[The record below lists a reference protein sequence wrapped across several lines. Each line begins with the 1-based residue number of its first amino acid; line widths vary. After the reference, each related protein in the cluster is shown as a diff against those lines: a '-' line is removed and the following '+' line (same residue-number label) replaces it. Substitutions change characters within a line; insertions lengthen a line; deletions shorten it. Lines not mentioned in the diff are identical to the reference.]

1 MISAILYQTRAQYQY
16 RMSRSITYMTQ
27 QQEKQTFTVE
37 EAAKILGLG
46 RQTAYDLARKGELP
60 GVRRLGRRFIVS
72 KTELEAYLQG
82 SLHN

>member
-1 MISAILYQTRAQYQY
+1 
-16 RMSRSITYMTQ
+16 MSRSITYMTQ

>member
-1 MISAILYQTRAQYQY
+1 
-16 RMSRSITYMTQ
+16 MTQ

-37 EAAKILGLG
+37 EAAKILGVG

-82 SLHN
+82 STRN

>member
-1 MISAILYQTRAQYQY
+1 
-16 RMSRSITYMTQ
+16 MTQ

-37 EAAKILGLG
+37 EAAKILGVG

-72 KTELEAYLQG
+72 KTELEAYLSG
-82 SLHN
+82 KAS

>member
-1 MISAILYQTRAQYQY
+1 
-16 RMSRSITYMTQ
+16 MTQ

-37 EAAKILGLG
+37 EAAKILGVG

-72 KTELEAYLQG
+72 KTELEAYVQG
-82 SLHN
+82 SIHN

>member
-1 MISAILYQTRAQYQY
+1 
-16 RMSRSITYMTQ
+16 MSRSITYMTQ

-82 SLHN
+82 SIRN

>member
-1 MISAILYQTRAQYQY
+1 
-16 RMSRSITYMTQ
+16 MTQ

-72 KTELEAYLQG
+72 KSELEAYLSG
-82 SLHN
+82 KIP

>member
-1 MISAILYQTRAQYQY
+1 
-16 RMSRSITYMTQ
+16 MTQ

-82 SLHN
+82 SIRN